1 MVFPWILAIS
11 LHLFPLMGQAPS
23 QSAGTE
29 QSQQSE
35 PAPATNPPS
44 AQNLPCTTAGNNS
57 SSASP
62 CKTMPPRHHKK
73 PPTASSESDPSKTVV
88 RNGGTTEPGLQ
99 FAPSMPVQQASE
111 QLQETNR
118 MLAATEDNL
127 KKLSGQTLDIGQQ
140 DTAAQIRN
148 YTEKAKEA
156 IASGDIERAHI
167 LATKANALAADL
179 AKPTPRSLH

>member
-1 MVFPWILAIS
+1 MFFPWILAIS
-11 LHLFPLMGQAPS
+11 LHLFPLMGQAPA
-23 QSAGTE
+23 QSSGTE

-35 PAPATNPPS
+35 PAPAANPPS
-44 AQNLPCTTAGNNS
+44 AQTLPCTTAGNKS
-57 SSASP
+57 SSATP
-62 CKTMPPRHHKK
+62 CATTPAPRHRK
-73 PPTASSESDPSKTVV
+73 PKAVPSDSDPSKTVV

-99 FAPSMPVQQASE
+99 FAPSVPTQQASQ

-118 MLAATEDNL
+118 MLEATEENM
-127 KKLSGQTLDIGQQ
+127 KKLSGQTLDSGQQ

-179 AKPTPRSLH
+179 AKPGTRSLH